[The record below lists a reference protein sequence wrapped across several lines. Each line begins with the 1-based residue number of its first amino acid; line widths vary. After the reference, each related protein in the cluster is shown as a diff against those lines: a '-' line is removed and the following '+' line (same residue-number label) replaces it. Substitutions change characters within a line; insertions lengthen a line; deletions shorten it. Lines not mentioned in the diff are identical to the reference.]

1 MTENKNNDT
10 ALKFAKATL
19 GVRAQEL
26 QRPTLDL
33 SSVFSSRGVNL
44 DNGLDNI

>member
-1 MTENKNNDT
+1 MTENKNNNT

-33 SSVFSSRGVNL
+33 SSVFSSRGVDL

>member
-1 MTENKNNDT
+1 MTENKNNNT
-10 ALKFAKATL
+10 ALKFAKAVV
-19 GVRAQEL
+19 GVRTQEL

-33 SSVFSSRGVNL
+33 GSVFASRGVNL